1 MGRTYEYIYFYYNE
15 DGKRV
20 PILTGGSRYLHEIF
34 SIKEKQSTINEF
46 PIIKEL
52 SIENEL
58 FVWIDGTEFLV

>member
-1 MGRTYEYIYFYYNE
+1 MGKTYEYIYFYYNK

-20 PILTGGSRYLHEIF
+20 PILIGGTRDLRGIF
-34 SIKEKQSTINEF
+34 SPKEKQFIINEF
-46 PIIKEL
+46 